1 MLRSMASPQLRLNPR
16 AVEWRAV
23 EGEVI
28 ALDLNRSTYLGVN
41 PTGSVLWEA
50 IARGASRDSLVQRLV
65 ETFGIAEDAARVDVD
80 AFVEDLLRRGLAA
93 ETE

>member
-1 MLRSMASPQLRLNPR
+1 MLRSMDRPLLRLNPQ

-23 EGEVI
+23 EGEVV

-41 PTGSVLWEA
+41 PSGSVLWEE
-50 IARGASRDSLVQRLV
+50 IARGATRDQLVQRLV
-65 ETFGIAEDAARVDVD
+65 DTFEIGEEAARADVD

-93 ETE
+93 EAE